1 MVQEIKY
8 KGLTRLPSD
17 VSSFDGEMEEVYNLF
32 NVNGELRPYVPP
44 EQIGTLSGV
53 LRFVHKNQGWEHLI
67 TLDGGEIRAY
77 SYDGSTMTLLGVIA
91 NIYGESLIKCDAVGN
106 VLVIL
111 TDKGLKYLLWK
122 DNEYKYL
129 GDKIPFVKLVP
140 SIANIG
146 WREVGT
152 VSMNKYSSIIES
164 LWNGSKLTGNDLI
177 LANDFT
183 NDYWAFIEKN
193 YTDITNDGYV
203 SRPFFVRYAIRLYD
217 GTLINHSMP
226 FLMPFWAGKSNWDFD
241 VKFTE
246 QNVLHLAIYYGKL
259 SITWSGTNLQG
270 WEDIISSVD
279 IFVSPFF
286 NGYTNDAKLWYASMS
301 GPSSLPHMYYHE
313 LSKRVFPSPNINMM
327 ENLTANGNF
336 YFVKSLSISDLSSNG
351 SMIIDDINHTNLYL
365 QERMTDDFLS
375 HETVVAESSYTYN
388 NKLHL
393 TGIKRRSFRGWGI
406 SGIETSYDSMSP
418 ATDTVPRTPYLF
430 YPGKAK
436 YATLVT
442 RTPSLGTMRL
452 HLTPHPTLNGSY
464 YIDRNLDN
472 ISVESGAFRPGED
485 NAGSNDG
492 INISDANKIYVSE
505 VNNPFYF
512 PVNSRITLPVGRVIA
527 ISSNTEAISQGQF
540 GQFPLFAFTDD
551 GIWALEVSSDGKY
564 LARQPVSREVIT
576 NPNVLQ
582 MDKYIAF
589 VSKRG
594 LNILSGSST
603 ECITEIVREVNTRS
617 SKVSITSFVVGADT
631 PEVQA
636 KYNTVPIEEYMLS
649 CELAYEYINGQGR
662 IYMIN
667 NNFDYCYVFD
677 IMSKS
682 WSKVQGK
689 YRNSVANYPDCY
701 VQNTSGNIFNLA
713 SIREGQGDITTMY
726 MTRPI
731 KMEQALFS
739 LKQLAHVG
747 VFNNGDVLTCVYA
760 SRDGINY
767 APIASGRNRLLR
779 ISGTPYRYYKVAVI
793 ANLQPNETLS
803 SIQLNVEPKFTNRIR

>member
-67 TLDGGEIRAY
+67 TLDGSEVKAFNYTGTSISA
-77 SYDGSTMTLLGVIA
+77 LGTIA
-91 NIYGESLIKCDAVGN
+91 NIYGVTLIKCDAVGN
-106 VLVIL
+106 VLIIL

-140 SIANIG
+140 SISNIG

-152 VSMNKYSSIIES
+152 VSMNKYSSIVES
-164 LWNGSKLTGNDLI
+164 LWNGRELTGNDLI

-193 YTDITNDGYV
+193 YTDLTNGGNV

-226 FLMPFWAGKSNWDFD
+226 FLMPFWAGKNNWDFD

-246 QNVLHLAIYYGKL
+246 QNVLHQAIYYGKL
-259 SITWSGTNLQG
+259 SITWSETNLQG

-286 NGYTNDAKLWYASMS
+286 NGYTNDAKLFYSSMS

-313 LSKRVFPSPNINMM
+313 LSKRVFPFPNINMM

-375 HETVVAESSYTYN
+375 HETVIPESSYTYN

-418 ATDTVPRTPYLF
+418 ATDTVPSTPYLF

-436 YATLVT
+436 YVTLIT
-442 RTPSLGTMRL
+442 RTPSLGTKRL

-464 YIDRNLDN
+464 YIDRNLEN
-472 ISVESGAFRPGED
+472 ISVQSGAFRPGED
-485 NAGSNDG
+485 DAGSNNG
-492 INISDANKIYVSE
+492 IDASDANKIYVSE
-505 VNNPFYF
+505 LSNPFYF

-527 ISSNTEAISQGQF
+527 ISSNTEAISAGQF

-603 ECITEIVREVNTRS
+603 ECITDIVREVNTRS

-636 KYNTVPIEEYMLS
+636 KYNTVTIEEYMLS